1 METSAKN
8 GLETSAKN
16 GLNVN
21 ELFCKI
27 GMTLYN
33 QTLKNNEIDKVRKYK
48 YIIIY
53 NDKIQNVDSV
63 LSEKLSSEKKRI
75 RHEKTGC
82 C

>member
-1 METSAKN
+1 MKKN
-8 GLETSAKN
+8 YRLDFFMETSAKN

-33 QTLKNNEIDKVRKYK
+33 QTLKNNEIDRVRKYK

-53 NDKIQNVDSV
+53 NDKI
-63 LSEKLSSEKKRI
+63 
-75 RHEKTGC
+75 
-82 C
+82 

>member
-1 METSAKN
+1 M
-8 GLETSAKN
+8 ETSAKN

-33 QTLKNNEIDKVRKYK
+33 QTLKNNEIDRVRKYK

-53 NDKIQNVDSV
+53 NDKI
-63 LSEKLSSEKKRI
+63 
-75 RHEKTGC
+75 
-82 C
+82 

>member
-1 METSAKN
+1 M
-8 GLETSAKN
+8 ETSAKN

-53 NDKIQNVDSV
+53 NDKI
-63 LSEKLSSEKKRI
+63 
-75 RHEKTGC
+75 
-82 C
+82 

>member
-1 METSAKN
+1 M
-8 GLETSAKN
+8 ETSAKN

-33 QTLKNNEIDKVRKYK
+33 QILKNNEIDRVRKYK

-53 NDKIQNVDSV
+53 NDKI
-63 LSEKLSSEKKRI
+63 
-75 RHEKTGC
+75 
-82 C
+82 

>member
-1 METSAKN
+1 M
-8 GLETSAKN
+8 ETSAKN

-33 QTLKNNEIDKVRKYK
+33 QTLNNNEIDKVRKYK

-53 NDKIQNVDSV
+53 NDKI
-63 LSEKLSSEKKRI
+63 
-75 RHEKTGC
+75 
-82 C
+82 

>member
-1 METSAKN
+1 MKKN
-8 GLETSAKN
+8 YRLDFFMETSAKN

-53 NDKIQNVDSV
+53 NDKI
-63 LSEKLSSEKKRI
+63 
-75 RHEKTGC
+75 
-82 C
+82 